1 MEILNDTNQVETNYY
16 NYKALDTLHMNIDE
30 YLSENIITKIE
41 ICGFEIDN
49 SGMEPFIK
57 YLMTKDLLF
66 DIMYFPLEILDFK
79 DLISES
85 LIIYTKIKL
94 YSLLSLKDYKD
105 YNNKI
110 KFKGFYIL
118 NNTVKI
124 FYDLT
129 ECKLQLNDV
138 HKLSSFWFCLI
149 DEIINYNNILNFIFE
164 ESVIDFFKNNI
175 EFCFLYDRNN
185 VKYEVPSLAYVGRNG
200 TSILNFTYVFG
211 VSPKDKNGIL
221 GPYYYFTNFQNA
233 VKEGFSSV
241 DLNSETQ
248 KYKNVSED
256 KNDKYKNVGV
266 VRFALFLGKMKKIEN
281 FQNDENDISD
291 IKQER
296 LNDNSLNKNIE
307 ILTMRISDH
316 DGKWSENYDSACISN
331 LELDNGERLE
341 NTPIVIVKNYNQ
353 QVPLS
358 YHYIHKKTL
367 NEKYDMRCSY
377 SIL

>member
-1 MEILNDTNQVETNYY
+1 MKMETSNDNNKVESNYY
-16 NYKALDTLHMNIDE
+16 NYKALETLHMNIDE
-30 YLSENIITKIE
+30 YLSKNIISKIE

-49 SGMEPFIK
+49 SGREPFIK
-57 YLMTKDLLF
+57 YLMAKDLLF
-66 DIMYFPLEILDFK
+66 DIMYFPLETLDFK
-79 DLISES
+79 DLLSES

-94 YSLLSLKDYKD
+94 YGLLNLTD
-105 YNNKI
+105 YNDYDNNI

-118 NNTVKI
+118 NDTVKI

-138 HKLSSFWFCLI
+138 YKSSSFWFCLI

-164 ESVIDFFKNNI
+164 ESITDFFKNNI

-200 TSILNFTYVFG
+200 NSMLNFTYVFG
-211 VSPKDKNGIL
+211 VSPKDKNCIL
-221 GPYYYFTNFQNA
+221 GPYYYFTNYQNS

-241 DLNSETQ
+241 DLKSETE
-248 KYKNVSED
+248 KCKNVTE
-256 KNDKYKNVGV
+256 NIGV
-266 VRFALFLGKMKKIEN
+266 VRFALFLGKMKIIEN

-296 LNDNSLNKNIE
+296 LNDSSLNKNIE
-307 ILTMRISDH
+307 MLTMRISDH

-353 QVPLS
+353 QIPLS
-358 YHYIHKKTL
+358 YHYIHKRTH
-367 NEKYDMRCSY
+367 NEKYDMDRCY